1 MCDTVREVGM
11 GLGVVRRLVA
21 VGVLAGL
28 VVGLAQAP
36 SAAREE
42 ATVWLCAPDLASD
55 PCQGGLSTTDEKTGK
70 VTTVPESRPV
80 DCFYVYPTVSQ
91 EVTVNASLEAK
102 PPVTSIARH
111 QAARFSDVCEV
122 WAPVYRQRTLTALL
136 GGNLGLYG
144 PEVQAESARIAYED
158 VLRAWKEYLARS
170 EDGRGVVLI
179 GHSQG
184 TGILRRLI
192 REEIDPDPAARARLV
207 SGLLL
212 GGTVAVRKGSDRGG
226 DFQNVPLCE
235 AESQTGCVLTYASF
249 SNEPGE
255 DSLFG
260 RVPAEDNG
268 SGFPS
273 GPEYEAACTNPTSLR
288 YNLPGIARTIL
299 RTDPVPGLLGIAA
312 KITYW
317 GEPPTAATPWLVPSD
332 KYVVRCVHENG
343 AHVLR
348 YTGLPG
354 SRTLHAAPLP
364 TWGTHLLDVNIA
376 LGDLLRIV
384 GKQTAAYGA

>member
-1 MCDTVREVGM
+1 MRFRRD
-11 GLGVVRRLVA
+11 GVTRRLLA
-21 VGVLAGL
+21 VGLLAGL
-28 VVGLAQAP
+28 VGGPAQAP
-36 SAAREE
+36 SAAGEP

-55 PCQGGLSTTDEKTGK
+55 PCQGGLPTTDERTGK
-70 VTTVPESRPV
+70 TTTVPESRPV

-91 EVTVNASLEAK
+91 EPTPNASLKAT

-122 WAPVYRQRTLTALL
+122 WAPVYRQRTLTALAV
-136 GGNLGLYG
+136 GGLYG
-144 PEVQAESARIAYED
+144 PELQAESARIAYGD
-158 VLRAWKEYLARS
+158 VVAAWKEYLARS

-184 TGILRRLI
+184 TGVLRRLI

-212 GGTVAVRKGSDRGG
+212 GGTVAVRKGTDRGG
-226 DFQNVPLCE
+226 DFQHVPLCE
-235 AESQTGCVLTYASF
+235 AEDQTGCVLSYASF
-249 SNEPGE
+249 SKEPGE
-255 DSLFG
+255 DTLFG

-273 GPEYEAACTNPTSLR
+273 GPDYEAACTNPTSLR
-288 YNLPGIARTIL
+288 HNLPGVAKTIL

-312 KITYW
+312 LITY
-317 GEPPTAATPWLVPSD
+317 GGRPPTAATPWLVPSD
-332 KYVVRCVHENG
+332 RYVVRCVHENG

-348 YTGLPG
+348 VTGLPG
-354 SRTLHAAPLP
+354 SRALHAAPLP
-364 TWGTHLLDVNIA
+364 TWGIHLLDVNIA

-384 GKQTAAYGA
+384 GKQSAAYMA